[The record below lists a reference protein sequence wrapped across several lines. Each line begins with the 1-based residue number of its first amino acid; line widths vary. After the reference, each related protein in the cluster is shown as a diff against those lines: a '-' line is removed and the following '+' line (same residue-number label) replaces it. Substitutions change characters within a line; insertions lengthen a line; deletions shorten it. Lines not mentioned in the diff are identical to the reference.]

1 MAFSHHRPRLAAA
14 DLAFFSL
21 ADDEGFKSTLLFTK
35 DVPKVDLGD
44 AGHVRAVVDPELGNV
59 SSSLVY
65 VYALHR
71 RGLK

>member
-1 MAFSHHRPRLAAA
+1 MLEEECRGEAEAQTHERRA
-14 DLAFFSL
+14 D
-21 ADDEGFKSTLLFTK
+21 K
-35 DVPKVDLGD
+35 DLPKVDLGD
-44 AGHVRAVVDPELGNV
+44 SHVRAVVDPELGNV

>member
-21 ADDEGFKSTLLFTK
+21 ADDGGFKSTLLFTK
-35 DVPKVDLGD
+35 DMPKVDLGD
-44 AGHVRAVVDPELGNV
+44 SHVRAVVDPELGNV